1 MTKKGS
7 QISENETGTE
17 GSPKFLNRG
26 APTGDTIDLDS
37 IFTADVTMSGSFN
50 VRDIHLT
57 SFARLLNAIPLPVV
71 LVDRFAGVKFANEG
85 WGKIVSE
92 YHSILNTPFPR
103 LFPEPETARKVHAI
117 IEAVFSDRKTQTAE
131 GWLLIRENRIWG
143 RMSFRSLRLGSERFV
158 LVPVEDLT
166 LEKRQVA
173 IQEAHQR
180 QLQKAHDELEKRVRE
195 RTAEL
200 VKYNRQLQNEIAE
213 RERVERALR
222 SSEERFSAIFEA
234 AEDLVFVKD
243 ASLKYTHINPA
254 MLKLL
259 GVGRS
264 TVIGKTDEEL
274 FSPQEAR
281 ISREVER
288 RVLRGQTVELEH
300 TVKFR
305 GPTITCNF
313 MRVPLKDESGKING
327 LCGIGRD
334 VTERKR
340 RGTEPESDGPTN
352 PLDDL
357 PSEIMR
363 TTLREVRLT
372 ARTDSICLF
381 LGESGSGKDFLAKY
395 LHDQSLRAGGPFF
408 SINCA
413 ALAQELAESELFGH
427 EAGAF
432 TGSAGRK
439 RGLLE
444 LAEGGTLLLNE
455 IGELSPQVQAKLLT
469 FLDTQSF
476 TRVGGEKQISVNAR
490 LVAATNRNLAQEV
503 EEGNF
508 RKDLFFRLN
517 VITIRVPPLRERI
530 EDLPILVDTIVESL
544 IKRMG
549 LTRVPSVGAAAMER
563 LKNYHWPGNIR
574 ELRNV
579 LERALIL
586 SDSGRVEV
594 DHLDLRA
601 KTGMEDL
608 GQDLSAMVT
617 VSDDLSLP
625 DALQEAKR
633 ILVTNALKR
642 MGGNV
647 TGTARVLGISRD
659 SLNHHIKFLGIR
671 DKESN
676 LEP

>member
-1 MTKKGS
+1 MAKIGS
-7 QISENETGTE
+7 QMPKDPTDVEE
-17 GSPKFLNRG
+17 SPRFLNRG
-26 APTGDTIDLDS
+26 SPTGDTIDLDS

-57 SFARLLNAIPLPVV
+57 SFASLLNALPLPVV
-71 LVDRFAGVKFANEG
+71 LVDRFAEVRFANQG
-85 WGKIVSE
+85 WGTIHSN
-92 YHSILNTPFPR
+92 YQSILNSPFSG
-103 LFPEPETARKVHAI
+103 LFPEPETAAKAQAI
-117 IEAVFSDRKTQTAE
+117 VEAVFSDRKTQTAE
-131 GWLLIRENRIWG
+131 GWLEIAGNRIWG

-166 LEKRQVA
+166 LEKRQVS
-173 IQEAHQR
+173 IQKAHKH
-180 QLQKAHDELEKRVRE
+180 QLQKAHDELEKRVDE

-200 VKYNRQLQNEIAE
+200 VKYNRQLRNEIAE

-222 SSEERFSAIFEA
+222 SSEERFSAVFEA

-243 ASLKYTHINPA
+243 ASLRYTHVNPA

-259 GVGRS
+259 GLNNRS

-274 FSPQEAR
+274 FNPQEAG

-288 RVLRGQTVELEH
+288 RVLQGQTVELEH

-313 MRVPLKDESGKING
+313 MRVPLRDSSGNING

-340 RGTEPESDGPTN
+340 RGAEPESDGRTN
-352 PLDDL
+352 PPDYL
-357 PSEIMR
+357 PSEVMR
-363 TTLREVRLT
+363 GTLREIRLA

-381 LGESGSGKDFLAKY
+381 LGESGAGKDYLARY
-395 LHDQSLRAGGPFF
+395 LHDHSLRAGGAFF

-490 LVAATNRNLAQEV
+490 LVAATNRNLAREV

-508 RKDLFFRLN
+508 RMDLFFRLN
-517 VITIRVPPLRERI
+517 VISIRVPALRERI
-530 EDLPILVDTIVESL
+530 EDMPILVGDIVESL

-549 LTRVPSVGAAAMER
+549 RTHVPVVDAEAMET
-563 LKNYHWPGNIR
+563 LKSYDWPGNIR

-586 SDSGRVEV
+586 SDSGRVEAG
-594 DHLDLRA
+594 HLGLGPKREPA
-601 KTGMEDL
+601 EDRK
-608 GQDLSAMVT
+608 DLSVT
-617 VSDDLSLP
+617 VAVSDDLSLP
-625 DALQEAKR
+625 DALLEAKR
-633 ILVTNALKR
+633 ILVIHALNSA
-642 MGGNV
+642 GGNV
-647 TGTARVLGISRD
+647 TATARILGISRD

-671 DKESN
+671 DKE
-676 LEP
+676 PD